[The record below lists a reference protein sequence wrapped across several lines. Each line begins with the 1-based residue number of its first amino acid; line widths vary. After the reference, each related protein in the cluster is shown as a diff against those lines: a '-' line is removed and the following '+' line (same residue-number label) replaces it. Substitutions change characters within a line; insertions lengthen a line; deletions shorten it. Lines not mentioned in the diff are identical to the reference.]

1 MASKT
6 KEVKPSEVTQQ
17 ENEEEVKVD
26 DKKKF
31 YRPSRYTWDRSTV
44 TLETVLIEIP
54 KKSHRIPKP
63 DFDAQDKKIK
73 EIEDQIKYNIERK
86 KKIIEELIL
95 KARESKESGNNR
107 AQPLKDLFK
116 EKLEL
121 KNTLQKELDEAK
133 KNHNSVK
140 DQIAELFN
148 QQQKLR
154 QKMKKAMDSDDIEE
168 RLAEV
173 NHSLNNDL
181 LNPTEEKKLIKEKE
195 DLEKSL
201 PFAKPINEI
210 QAQINELNVQK
221 KAYKEV
227 LNKVFT
233 QYDEIRTE
241 VSGLIGNL
249 DEIRNSKT
257 QEKEKNDPIFEEIR
271 KEYDAKIEAL
281 KESKKKVRDEFRAL
295 KEKYD
300 NEQEDIRYHDW
311 VKKIQ
316 DDLKRQ
322 KQRKEREEQRN
333 AQQEAEERKKIESL
347 ENPFQKQIDDCEQ
360 IVKYCE
366 LLIRAEQKVN
376 QNEQEQEEEV
386 KQENTVNEADL
397 KKEKLSI
404 VAPKKELQRFPVN
417 KKKQQP
423 VKKTQSKQAE
433 NTKKLLNLPLE
444 ILNAFEN
451 AKVQAPIF
459 QEEVEA
465 SLNLAKQKFE
475 YFQQQGEQELA
486 KKKAELLAG
495 IQKKNEDSDDNIMD
509 DSDKNHKKSHKVYHE
524 RETDFPTL

>member
-6 KEVKPSEVTQQ
+6 KEVNSSEVTQQ
-17 ENEEEVKVD
+17 ENEEEVKTD
-26 DKKKF
+26 EKKKY

-44 TLETVLIEIP
+44 TLETTLIEIP

-73 EIEDQIKYNIERK
+73 EIEEQIKYTIERK

-107 AQPLKDLFK
+107 AQPLQALFK

-121 KNTLQKELDEAK
+121 KNTLQKEFDEAK

-140 DQIAELFN
+140 DQITELFN

-154 QKMKKAMDSDDIEE
+154 QKMKKAMDAEDIEE
-168 RLAEV
+168 RLAEI

-201 PFAKPINEI
+201 PFAKPINEL

-221 KAYKEV
+221 KAYKET
-227 LNKVFT
+227 LNKAFT
-233 QYDEIRTE
+233 QYDEVRTE

-249 DEIRNSKT
+249 DEIRNFKNS
-257 QEKEKNDPIFEEIR
+257 EKEKNDPIFEEIK
-271 KEYDAKIEAL
+271 KEYDAKIDTL
-281 KESKKKVRDEFRAL
+281 KEQKRKVRDEFRAL

-376 QNEQEQEEEV
+376 QVEQEEEEV

-404 VAPKKELQRFPVN
+404 IAPKKELQRFPVN

-423 VKKTQSKQAE
+423 PKKTQNKQQE
-433 NTKKLLNLPLE
+433 NTKKLISLPLE
-444 ILNAFEN
+444 ILNAFEST
-451 AKVQAPIF
+451 KVQAPIF

-465 SLNLAKQKFE
+465 SLNLAKQKLE

-495 IQKKNEDSDDNIMD
+495 ISKKNEDSDDNIMD
-509 DSDKNHKKSHKVYHE
+509 DTDKNNKKSHKVYHE